1 MQSWVLLE
9 VDFSAILLHI
19 METIKLLERDLNG
32 KKNKVLLSEGFIPAV
47 VYNAK
52 TESKNI
58 MLDLATAK
66 QIAREATSTTILD
79 LELEGKTFKAV
90 VKEIDVN
97 PITED
102 LRHIAFF
109 EIDETK
115 DMVFSIPF
123 EIVGI
128 SPAVKNNLGVMV
140 EVMDSIEVRCKVNDL
155 IPSIEVD
162 ISKLEHPGQSIAV
175 KDLNIPETISLINDE
190 LKNATVVTI
199 TEMQEEI
206 IETVEP
212 EEGEEGEVE
221 GETPE
226 EGETPTEATP
236 EEEKVTE

>member
-1 MQSWVLLE
+1 MVVTVE
-9 VDFSAILLHI
+9 F
-19 METIKLLERDLNG
+19 IKVFLERVSDEFSDENFRIEER
-32 KKNKVLLSEGFIPAV
+32 SESDHP
-47 VYNAK
+47 
-52 TESKNI
+52 
-58 MLDLATAK
+58 
-66 QIAREATSTTILD
+66 
-79 LELEGKTFKAV
+79 
-90 VKEIDVN
+90 
-97 PITED
+97 
-102 LRHIAFF
+102 
-109 EIDETK
+109 
-115 DMVFSIPF
+115 
-123 EIVGI
+123 
-128 SPAVKNNLGVMV
+128 
-140 EVMDSIEVRCKVNDL
+140 
-155 IPSIEVD
+155 PSIEVD